1 MLSPVMGMAAN
12 LFGRIAAAHAMGA
25 SIIVAVDLLPTR
37 APQHVR
43 FWLDGSRLH
52 VSEDWQSGALGA
64 YSYYWLDSADNLI
77 IGWDN
82 APHHATI
89 SSHPHHK
96 HVGAPTSRQPSDER
110 TLEDVLVVIRQQSA
124 S

>member
-1 MLSPVMGMAAN
+1 MAAN
-12 LFGRIAAAHAMGA
+12 LFGRIAVAHVICGD
-25 SIIVAVDLLPTR
+25 IITTVDLLPAR
-37 APQHVR
+37 APHHVR
-43 FWLDGSRLH
+43 FRLTFSDGSRLH

-64 YSYYWLDSADNLI
+64 YSYYWLDSADNLT

-96 HVGAPTSRQPSDER
+96 HVGAQTSRQPSDEW
-110 TLEDVLVVIRQQSA
+110 TLEDVLVVIRQQLVS
-124 S
+124 

>member
-1 MLSPVMGMAAN
+1 MGMAAD
-12 LFGRIAAAHAMGA
+12 LFGRIAAAHAMSG

-37 APQHVR
+37 APHHVR
-43 FWLDGSRLH
+43 FRLTFTDGSRLH

-82 APHHATI
+82 APHYAAI

-96 HVGAPTSRQPSDER
+96 HVGAQTTRQPSDER
-110 TLEDVLVVIRQQSA
+110 ALEDVLVVIRQQLVS
-124 S
+124 